1 MAGLKCKWGRLICQ
15 LHSKSLCG
23 KVVTGVQMNIE
34 YTSGSIELLNIIQP
48 LWEKLNQYHEQISPY
63 FKEDFHANTFELRKS
78 KLSRR
83 YGHGQLRVDL
93 AYQNDNL
100 VGYCISGID
109 QDGIGEIESIFIAE
123 EFRGQNVGE
132 ALMQHALHWLND
144 QGVTSKVID
153 VAVGNERAFKFYARF
168 GFFPRVTK
176 LKQKGGDIA

>member
-1 MAGLKCKWGRLICQ
+1 M
-15 LHSKSLCG
+15 
-23 KVVTGVQMNIE
+23 
-34 YTSGSIELLNIIQP
+34 
-48 LWEKLNQYHEQISPY
+48 
-63 FKEDFHANTFELRKS
+63 
-78 KLSRR
+78 
-83 YGHGQLRVDL
+83 
-93 AYQNDNL
+93 
-100 VGYCISGID
+100 GYCISGID

-153 VAVGNERAFKFYARF
+153 VAVGNERVFKFYARF